1 MTIPE
6 TTKSQRGGPRP
17 GSGRKPL
24 YGQPM
29 VQIKLGL
36 PMGLIDLLDQATTSQ
51 QTSRSAVA
59 RAIIETWAKQQTTAQ
74 EVSGRI

>member
-1 MTIPE
+1 
-6 TTKSQRGGPRP
+6 
-17 GSGRKPL
+17 
-24 YGQPM
+24 M